1 MPLVLLQALALP
13 RPLAPMADWCSFDD
27 SDEYIRRTTRD
38 WHLMCELCVLEK
50 MLLASGMTP
59 EELIENRAP
68 WRRWD
73 PLPPGNCEAWDRAFP
88 PGSPAPPSDSDSEP
102 ASPPASPRL
111 EPYVPGASSKA
122 PPPAPPTPK
131 ASRASS
137 SSAPAPP
144 ASPRAESEAPPPR
157 KARRTS

>member
-27 SDEYIRRTTRD
+27 SDAYNRRTARE

-102 ASPPASPRL
+102 ASQPASPRL
-111 EPYVPGASSKA
+111 EPFVPGGLEQGTSASA
-122 PPPAPPTPK
+122 TDAEGLEGLELE
-131 ASRASS
+131 RASS
-137 SSAPAPP
+137 
-144 ASPRAESEAPPPR
+144 ASVAEG
-157 KARRTS
+157 